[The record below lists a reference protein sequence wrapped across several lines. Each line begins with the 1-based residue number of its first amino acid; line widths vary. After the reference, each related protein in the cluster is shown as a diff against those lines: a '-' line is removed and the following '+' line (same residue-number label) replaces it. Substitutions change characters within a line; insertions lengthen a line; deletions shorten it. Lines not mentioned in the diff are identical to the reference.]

1 MLDNGDFVCCFCG
14 ASKILSLVKEVEFL
28 RSKVKELRQKLVSH
42 VTVEV
47 PRKSDQP
54 DATVERS

>member
-1 MLDNGDFVCCFCG
+1 MCCFCG
-14 ASKILSLVKEVEFL
+14 ASKTLSLVKEVEFL
-28 RSKVKELRQKLVSH
+28 RSKVKELRQKLASH
-42 VTVEV
+42 VTEEV